1 LSGGQQ
7 QRTLIAKAFINNPR
21 LLILDEPATG
31 IDIDSQNKFHSL
43 LEDLNIHN
51 KITIVWASHDL
62 DSVLKLAN
70 KVACL
75 NRKMF
80 FHGNTEEFV
89 ENADALKAYSES
101 TMHLHMQKHDTK

>member
-1 LSGGQQ
+1 LKTLTFITRLQLSG
-7 QRTLIAKAFINNPR
+7 
-21 LLILDEPATG
+21 
-31 IDIDSQNKFHSL
+31 
-43 LEDLNIHN
+43 
-51 KITIVWASHDL
+51 ASHDL

-89 ENADALKAYSES
+89 ENADALNAYSES